1 MTSLTYLEFY
11 SGIGGWGYA
20 LEHACRSINNKNKND
35 SNDGSILLQPQLLAA
50 YDHSDLCNSVLLNNH
65 QSPNMSSSSIPENT
79 NNKKRKKSLA
89 SQTPIEK
96 LTLETLSSF
105 KADIWA
111 MSPPCQPH
119 TRQHTN
125 QINEMNDSRSK
136 SFIHLCN
143 MLSEMDESSLP
154 QESPSLCCFVVCYG
168 VFDMKT
174 RPFEYFI

>member
-1 MTSLTYLEFY
+1 MTTKITSLTYLEFY

-20 LEHACRSINNKNKND
+20 LEHACRSINNKNK
-35 SNDGSILLQPQLLAA
+35 SIPLLQPQLLAA
-50 YDHSDLCNSVLLNNH
+50 YDHSDLCNSVLLHNH
-65 QSPNMSSSSIPENT
+65 KSFNMSSISIPAST
-79 NNKKRKKSLA
+79 NNKKRKKQQSLT

-96 LTLETLSSF
+96 LTLQTLSSF
-105 KADIWA
+105 NANIWC

-125 QINEMNDSRSK
+125 QINEINDSRSK

-154 QESPSLCCFVVCYG
+154 QIILESPRL
-168 VFDMKT
+168 
-174 RPFEYFI
+174 YFSFCEFMCSI